1 MTDALLLREQDR
13 LEIVRLLARHLPD
26 ASAWAYG
33 SRVNGGAHEGS
44 DLDIVLRSPDL
55 SPIPLEELRAFV
67 QAVRDSNIP
76 ILVEA
81 RDWAR
86 LPESFQQEIM
96 KNYVVLR
103 ETVSEW
109 REHIFGDVAIIN
121 PREKLLKGSIAK
133 KITMDILQPFTKKL
147 NSYYIDNFNGGV
159 KFRNGDILI
168 ARITPCFENG
178 KTSFVDILDDEEV
191 AFGSTEYIVIRE
203 RKNIS
208 DRHFL
213 YYLSISPEFRDIA
226 ILSMTGSSGRQRIQT
241 DVVKNHIFEIP
252 PLPEQKAIA
261 SVLSSLD
268 DKIDLLHRQNK
279 TLEAMAEALF
289 RQWFVE
295 EAGEDWEEGCLID
308 IADINPRYA
317 LKKGTISTYVEMKSL
332 NTMTF
337 NPDNWIKREFTS
349 GMKFKNNDTLLA
361 RITPCLENGKTAF
374 ITILDEDEIGWGSTE
389 YIIIRMKKG
398 YHPFI
403 SYIISKD
410 KEFRDFA
417 IGSMSGSS
425 GRQRAEAEVLKN
437 FDLKIPPRE
446 IVFNLNIQLSGIVE
460 KLKNNAAQIHTLEK
474 LRDTLLPKLMSGE
487 VRVAC

>member
-13 LEIVRLLARHLPD
+13 QELVRLLARHLPNVT
-26 ASAWAYG
+26 AWAYG

-109 REHIFGDVAIIN
+109 KD
-121 PREKLLKGSIAK
+121 EKLGNIAEVVDSLHKTPSYSEYGYPMVRVTDVKKGILNLSDTLKVSKEVYEDFSK
-133 KITMDILQPFTKKL
+133 KHKAQI
-147 NSYYIDNFNGGV
+147 
-159 KFRNGDILI
+159 GDII
-168 ARITPCFENG
+168 FTRVGSYGNSCIV
-178 KTSFVDILDDEEV
+178 KTEEKFCLGQNTVFILPKIHPD
-191 AFGSTEYIVIRE
+191 
-203 RKNIS
+203 
-208 DRHFL
+208 FL
-213 YYLSISPEFRDIA
+213 YYYLNSPD
-226 ILSMTGSSGRQRIQT
+226 G
-241 DVVKNHIFEIP
+241 KFEIESSVAGSTQPTISLKSIKNFNVPCP

-295 EAGEDWEEGCLID
+295 EAGEDWPVVKVGDFVSTNSSSLTKSNSIQWIKYLDTGSLAEGKIESYQEMSID
-308 IADINPRYA
+308 EAPSRAKRIVKHNDI
-317 LKKGTISTYVEMKSL
+317 LISTVRPNQKHYGILLNPYHDLIVSTGFCVISCKNICPYFLYVFLTSDD
-332 NTMTF
+332 MTEYLHS
-337 NPDNWIKREFTS
+337 IAE
-349 GMKFKNNDTLLA
+349 
-361 RITPCLENGKTAF
+361 
-374 ITILDEDEIGWGSTE
+374 GSTST
-389 YIIIRMKKG
+389 YPSLKPSDI
-398 YHPFI
+398 
-403 SYIISKD
+403 
-410 KEFRDFA
+410 
-417 IGSMSGSS
+417 
-425 GRQRAEAEVLKN
+425 EALE
-437 FDLKIPPRE
+437 
-446 IVFNLNIQLSGIVE
+446 FNLPPKQKIEQFSIYANSAWGKID
-460 KLKNNAAQIHTLEK
+460 KNYKQIRTLEK
-474 LRDTLLPKLMSGE
+474 LRDTLMPKLMSGE